1 MPETPKSPEN
11 PVESSE
17 NAAQKVKRTRTPK
30 AKPLA
35 EMSVTS
41 EISEKTPA
49 TLATV
54 PVFETVPA
62 EEILE
67 TSESN
72 PEPEQ
77 PAEQVVL
84 TMPVVPNPKKI
95 SWWRRLF
102 LRKQTVEQI
111 TLPEGIVQG
120 ESEPSMEQS
129 ILTPKELALK
139 PYALKREISKMRREI
154 KELAEKRSQI
164 ESSIAQHDDHK
175 LMQEEQIEKLN
186 NWTANVSRTFIWKFQ
201 KQLDAELD
209 LANADLADFENRV
222 KKVKTFEV
230 GQIAKFRRSFHK
242 SLTWALLICGSTIG
256 GASIIKFRDQ
266 IPRYDWLGALY
277 DPTTSGPVLVFSLVL
292 VVGVLILLSKTSA
305 MKNFKMGKFIPF
317 LMFATL
323 VGFLI
328 WNSTQNN
335 SFMQMYVNPWV
346 DVHYGEILTFGCS
359 IWMVW
364 IIGALVTYYRNWS
377 IFQRDVK
384 QQLIDLRGVIDG
396 YVKTQQEVAR
406 LTILYRQATDWLE
419 IIAHSLYRPWKTNP
433 DWGTSKEFASHY
445 DTFPLALR
453 VAQAKEGADAHM
465 AELERIIGTRLLS
478 LGWRTKAFEEMVLKV
493 GNELGLSNGKFTV
506 DLLDHDL
513 PHQTNNSRKLIRRF
527 VEHSAKTSKAGLVD
541 LESTPSATAGQA
553 PEPTDKYLVEVAKT
567 RLVDLIEKTQS
578 IALSAARP
586 RVEQIIDD
594 PLRELKFDNAGIDTY
609 DPTDS
614 WDDFLTSTL
623 GADSLDLAPIGVL
636 AFNQEGRMRNIASNV
651 QSFVVVPRRLES
663 TLPRISSDKIQVVP
677 VGDDKPRPVEMIARV
692 DVVGPVDLSTLTL
705 FESKAADVYPRQSST
720 MASLEEEI

>member
-1 MPETPKSPEN
+1 MPDITSSPDNSVLKPEN
-11 PVESSE
+11 TAP
-17 NAAQKVKRTRTPK
+17 KVKRTRTPK
-30 AKPLA
+30 PK
-35 EMSVTS
+35 SVVEDLPPEESVENVAGMAS
-41 EISEKTPA
+41 ELVDKEGSAALEIVQLQEGVSNTKDP
-49 TLATV
+49 
-54 PVFETVPA
+54 
-62 EEILE
+62 EILSRP
-67 TSESN
+67 TDF
-72 PEPEQ
+72 
-77 PAEQVVL
+77 
-84 TMPVVPNPKKI
+84 VVPTPKKV

-102 LRKQTVEQI
+102 TRKHTIEEDSSHI
-111 TLPEGIVQG
+111 DTPIASTEAT
-120 ESEPSMEQS
+120 ENKSA
-129 ILTPKELALK
+129 LTPEELALK
-139 PYALKREISKMRREI
+139 PYALKREISRIRKEM
-154 KELAEKRSQI
+154 KELGDKRTNI
-164 ESSIAQHDDHK
+164 EASIAQNDDNK
-175 LMQEEQIEKLN
+175 LLHEEQIEKLN

-201 KQLDAELD
+201 KQLDVELD
-209 LANADLADFENRV
+209 KANSDLADFENRV

-230 GQIAKFRRSFHK
+230 GQIAKFRKSFHK
-242 SLTWALLICGSTIG
+242 SLTWALLICGSVIA

-266 IPRYDWLGALY
+266 IPRYEWLGALY
-277 DPTTSGPVLVFSLVL
+277 DPTTSGPVLIFALVL
-292 VVGVLILLSKTSA
+292 VVGLLILLSKTSA
-305 MKNFKMGKFIPF
+305 MKNFKIGKFVPF
-317 LMFATL
+317 LLLATTI
-323 VGFLI
+323 GFLI

-335 SFMQMYVNPWV
+335 SFMQVYVNPWV
-346 DVHYGEILTFGCS
+346 DVHYGEILTFGGT
-359 IWMVW
+359 IWAVW

-445 DTFPLALR
+445 ETFPLALR

-527 VEHSAKTSKAGLVD
+527 VEHSAKTAKAGVVD
-541 LESTPSATAGQA
+541 LETKTSATAGQA
-553 PEPTDKYLVEVAKT
+553 PEPSDKYLVEVAKT
-567 RLVDLIEKTQS
+567 RLVELIEKTQS

-594 PLRELKFDNAGIDTY
+594 PLRELKYDTAGIDTY

-614 WDDFLTSTL
+614 WDEFLTNTL

-651 QSFVVVPRRLES
+651 QSYVVVPRRLEA
-663 TLPRISSDKIQVVP
+663 TLPNISSDKIQIVP

-705 FESKAADVYPRQSST
+705 FDNGADAVIPRQGST
-720 MASLEEEI
+720 LASLEEEI